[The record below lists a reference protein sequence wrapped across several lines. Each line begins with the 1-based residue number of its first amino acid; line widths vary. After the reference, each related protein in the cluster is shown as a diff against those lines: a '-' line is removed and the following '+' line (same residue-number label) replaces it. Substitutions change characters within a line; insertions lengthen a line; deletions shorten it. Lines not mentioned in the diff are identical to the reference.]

1 MSLRELLAV
10 FPPERLAV
18 PVTAKKVDVA
28 QNENELPT
36 HQHAV
41 GQLLL
46 TLRGSAVC
54 RVLGDL
60 WLVPA
65 QCAVWVPPNTPHCN
79 RITARSSVCL
89 LLIRQERIP
98 LPATCCTLSISPLV
112 RELILRVAALAP
124 ETTPTD
130 HAGRLIQVLL
140 TELSQMPV
148 TGLRLPVSS
157 DARLQSVAERII
169 DAPAERKDLSAW
181 AGYIGMSRRS
191 LERLV
196 VRETGLS
203 FGRWRQQL
211 LLVMAIQKLS
221 AGNRVQRTAWDLG
234 YESVTAFITMFKK
247 ALGTSP
253 ARYVREDAAGKRPG
267 QDGRI

>member
-1 MSLRELLAV
+1 MSLRELLTV
-10 FPPERLAV
+10 FPPDRLDV
-18 PVTAKKVDVA
+18 PVTAKKVDFVLD
-28 QNENELPT
+28 ENALPT

-46 TLRGSAVC
+46 TLRGSAAC
-54 RVLGDL
+54 RVFGDL
-60 WLVPA
+60 WLIPP
-65 QCAVWVPPNTPHCN
+65 QCAVWVPPHTPHCN

-89 LLIRQERIP
+89 LLIRQERIQ
-98 LPATCCTLSISPLV
+98 LPSTCCTLSITPLV
-112 RELILRVAALAP
+112 RELVQRVAAFAP
-124 ETTPTD
+124 EAAPTD
-130 HAGRLIQVLL
+130 HSERLIQVLL
-140 TELSQMPV
+140 TELSHMPV

-157 DARLQSVAERII
+157 DARLQSIAENII
-169 DAPAERKDLSAW
+169 DAPAERKDLSGW
-181 AGYIGMSRRS
+181 AGHIGMSRRS
-191 LERLV
+191 LARLV

-221 AGNRVQRTAWDLG
+221 DGASVQQTAWDLG

-253 ARYVREDAAGKRPG
+253 ARYVRKDAAEQRPG
-267 QDGRI
+267 AT